1 MNTRDLTLKALKH
14 GNIWSRNG
22 ITIYYCAG
30 LIAVTSYKHL
40 VKVSTIKEAKEEIKE
55 ILNYNNSVKL
65 TY

>member
-1 MNTRDLTLKALKH
+1 MKTKDLTLKALKH

-22 ITIYYCAG
+22 ITVYWCAG

-55 ILNYNNSVKL
+55 ILNHTHKL